1 MNSLTAVKT
10 APLNWDFYQTA
21 RDEFVGSITLE
32 ILDYEK
38 GKCELHWEV
47 GEGSFEYEEYVEAYQ
62 TAISF
67 AIYDLKL
74 ASIHTAC
81 KVDDTA
87 TQEFYN
93 AVGFLPG
100 REFNEGKFRYLRFS
114 CDRYDL
120 VRKIAETLMAEHLDL
135 DVWSF
140 GFDSAKKRLGV
151 CKYEEN
157 LISLSRYF
165 VDLHTLPEI
174 DQVMRHEIAHAMAGS
189 KAGHSKKWKDI
200 ATRIGYTHLKIS
212 GDEIGNATA
221 KLIGV
226 CPNGHTVYRH
236 RKPKS
241 PLSCSKCSPRF
252 DRRFL
257 ITWTSRQ

>member
-10 APLNWDFYQTA
+10 GPLDWDFYQTA
-21 RDEFVGSITLE
+21 RDEFVGSIALE
-32 ILDYEK
+32 ILDAEK
-38 GKCELHWEV
+38 GKCELRWEV
-47 GEGSFEYEEYVEAYQ
+47 SEGIFEFEEYVEAYQ
-62 TAISF
+62 QAISF
-67 AIYDLKL
+67 AIFDLKL
-74 ASIHTAC
+74 TSVHTVC

-87 TQEFYN
+87 TRDFYET
-93 AVGFLPG
+93 VGFLPG
-100 REFNEGKFRYLRFS
+100 REFNDGKFRYLRFS

-120 VRKIAETLMAEHLDL
+120 VRKLAESLMGKHLDL
-135 DVWSF
+135 EVWSF

-151 CKYEEN
+151 CKYEES
-157 LISLSRYF
+157 LIALSRYF
-165 VDLHTLPEI
+165 VDLHSLAEI

-200 ATRIGYTHLKIS
+200 ATRIGYTHIKIS

-221 KLIGV
+221 KLIGS

-257 ITWTSRQ
+257 ITWTIRQ

>member
-10 APLNWDFYQTA
+10 GPLDWDFYQTA
-21 RDEFVGSITLE
+21 RDEFVGSIALE
-32 ILDYEK
+32 ILDAEK
-38 GKCELHWEV
+38 GKCELRWEV
-47 GEGSFEYEEYVEAYQ
+47 SEGIFEFEEYVEAYQ
-62 TAISF
+62 QAISF
-67 AIYDLKL
+67 AIFDLKL
-74 ASIHTAC
+74 TSVHTSC

-87 TQEFYN
+87 TRVFYDT
-93 AVGFLPG
+93 VGFLPG
-100 REFNEGKFRYLRFS
+100 REFNDGKFRYLRFS

-120 VRKIAETLMAEHLDL
+120 VRKLAESLMGKHLDL
-135 DVWSF
+135 EVWSF

-151 CKYEEN
+151 CKYEES
-157 LISLSRYF
+157 LIALSRYF
-165 VDLHTLPEI
+165 VDLHSLAEI

-200 ATRIGYTHLKIS
+200 ATRIGYTHIKIS

-221 KLIGV
+221 KLIGS

-241 PLSCSKCSPRF
+241 SLSCSKCSPRF

-257 ITWTSRQ
+257 ITWTIRH